1 MADTGSRT
9 KRSRQAA
16 SLLLL
21 LCVGAIGSETVRYSV
36 PEEMESG
43 SFVANVAKDV
53 GLEPRSLSA
62 RRARLVSDAASRHF
76 QLNGKTGD
84 LLIKEKLDREE
95 LCGQTEPC
103 LVRFELVLE
112 NPLQSYRA
120 EVRVTDIN
128 DHSPIFKREE
138 LVFRISETAFAGS
151 RFPLER
157 AQDLDVGN
165 NSLQSYSLSSSG
177 HFHIHME
184 EQSDGTRHAEL
195 VLDQALDREQQPE
208 LSLLL
213 TALDGGSPPRSGTA
227 QIRVLVLDINDN
239 PPVFSRAT
247 YKAQVPENSPRDYL
261 VVGVSATD
269 LDEGTNGEISY
280 SFSQQTM
287 ESSKALQIN
296 AVSGEIRLLEEL
308 DFETRETYELYI
320 QATDGGGLSA
330 HCKVLVEVVDVNDNA
345 PEVTLTSLISPIPE
359 DAPPETVVA
368 LLSVRDRDSGDNGRA
383 ACSIEDALPFSLK
396 ATFRDSYALVTERA
410 LDRESVSEYNITI
423 VARDQGAPS
432 LSAEQRIRVRVSDIN
447 DNAPVF
453 SQAAYT
459 MHVREN
465 TAPGTAIGTVRAAD
479 ADAEHN
485 ARVTYSLVPAGAG
498 AGALPVLAYV
508 AVNSA
513 DGSVYALRSLD
524 YEQTRQL
531 EVGVRA
537 TDAGS
542 PALSSEAVVRVVV
555 LDENDNA
562 PFVLHPLQNSTA
574 AWSELV
580 PRSAEPGYLV
590 TKVVAVDADAG
601 QNAWLSYQLL
611 RATEPGLFAVAL
623 HSGEVRTSRPL
634 TERDTVKHRLIVLV
648 RDSGESPLS
657 SSATLNI
664 LLVDGFSDAYL
675 QSADAAAAAAEGA
688 DTGALTMYLT
698 VSLCLVSFLFLLSVV
713 TFVLV
718 KVCRRRGGGEQY
730 TSAPGTLY
738 GDGNL
743 PRDWVDVSGTGTL
756 SRSYRYEVCL
766 STGSGSSDFRFLR
779 PLVPCPPQQ
788 GGCVVTGSGKERD
801 LLTDSHA
808 PADLEGADQVRAEWA
823 LPPLFSMKRSSS
835 VSTGESSCVI
845 VFLSLLCFVYGAVVT
860 DSFKRDCI
868 DYINHGQPTDEIRNG
883 DR

>member
-1 MADTGSRT
+1 MADTESRT

-16 SLLLL
+16 SVLLL

-128 DHSPIFKREE
+128 DHFPFFSRAEFVFKM
-138 LVFRISETAFAGS
+138 LETTPAGS
-151 RFPLER
+151 RFPLES

-165 NSLQSYSLSSSG
+165 NTLQSYSLNSNG
-177 HFHIHME
+177 HFHVHME

-227 QIRVLVLDINDN
+227 QIRVIVLDANDN

-247 YKAQVPENSPRDYL
+247 YKAQVLENSPRDYL
-261 VVGVSATD
+261 VVTVSATD

-280 SFSQQTM
+280 SFSQKSR
-287 ESSKALQIN
+287 ESSKEFRMT
-296 AVSGEIRLLEEL
+296 AVSGEIRLSGEL
-308 DFETRETYELYI
+308 DFEMRETYELYI
-320 QATDGGGLSA
+320 EAADGGGLSA

-542 PALSSEAVVRVVV
+542 PALSSEAVLRVVV

-675 QSADAAAAAAEGA
+675 QSADAAAAAAAEGA

-713 TFVLV
+713 TFVLL

-766 STGSGSSDFRFLR
+766 STGSGSSEFRFLR
-779 PLVPCPPQQ
+779 PLVPAPPQQ

-808 PADLEGADQVRAEWA
+808 PTDLEGADQNSTSV
-823 LPPLFSMKRSSS
+823 FSHQVSCLAKQGDLMSKVVVMDADMKQNAS
-835 VSTGESSCVI
+835 
-845 VFLSLLCFVYGAVVT
+845 LSYHLLKTTVAGL
-860 DSFKRDCI
+860 S
-868 DYINHGQPTDEIRNG
+868 P
-883 DR
+883 

>member
-1 MADTGSRT
+1 MATRNTEKCLKRRVLSLILLFCVSGVRT
-9 KRSRQAA
+9 A
-16 SLLLL
+16 
-21 LCVGAIGSETVRYSV
+21 TVRYSV
-36 PEEMESG
+36 TEETESG
-43 SFVANVAKDV
+43 TFVGNIAKDL
-53 GLEPRSLSA
+53 GLTPEKLSA
-62 RRARLVSDAASRHF
+62 RQGRIISEGEKQYF
-76 QLNGKTGD
+76 QLQLSTGY
-84 LLIKEKLDREE
+84 LFIQEKIDREE
-95 LCGQTEPC
+95 LCGQMYPC
-103 LVRFELVLE
+103 VMHLEVLLDK
-112 NPLQSYRA
+112 PLQSYQA
-120 EVRVTDIN
+120 EVSINDIN
-128 DHSPIFKREE
+128 DHSPVFLNKE
-138 LVFRISETAFAGS
+138 LLLNISESAVPGT
-151 RFPLER
+151 RFLLES
-157 AQDLDVGN
+157 ALDLDVGN
-165 NSLQSYSLSSSG
+165 NSLQNYSIRANDY
-177 HFHIHME
+177 FHIYTRDR
-184 EQSDGTRHAEL
+184 SDGRKYAEL
-195 VLDQALDREQQPE
+195 VLDKTLDREQHPE
-208 LSLLL
+208 LRL
-213 TALDGGSPPRSGTA
+213 TVVAADGGFPQRSGSA
-227 QIRVLVLDINDN
+227 QIHITVLDINDN
-239 PPVFSRAT
+239 IPVFVRPR
-247 YKAQVPENSPRDYL
+247 YKAQVLENSIEDYL
-261 VVGVSATD
+261 LATVSATD
-269 LDEGTNGEISY
+269 LDEGSNGEISY
-280 SFSQQTM
+280 SIIQNSEENRQTFM
-287 ESSKALQIN
+287 IN
-296 AVSGEIRLLEEL
+296 PITGEIRLKRVL
-308 DFETRETYELYI
+308 DFEEMENYEI
-320 QATDGGGLSA
+320 DVQATDGGGLSA
-330 HCKVLVEVVDVNDNA
+330 HCKVLVKVLDLNDNS
-345 PEVTLTSLISPIPE
+345 PEVTITSLSSPIPE

-368 LLSVRDRDSGDNGRA
+368 LFSVRDRDSGDNGRTS
-383 ACSIEDALPFSLK
+383 CSIEDHVPFTLTPLPKNSYFLK
-396 ATFRDSYALVTERA
+396 TEIS

-823 LPPLFSMKRSSS
+823 PPPFILYERSSS
-835 VSTGESSCVI
+835 VSTGE
-845 VFLSLLCFVYGAVVT
+845 
-860 DSFKRDCI
+860 
-868 DYINHGQPTDEIRNG
+868 
-883 DR
+883 

>member
-1 MADTGSRT
+1 MADTESRT

-16 SLLLL
+16 SVLLL

-112 NPLQSYRA
+112 NPLQSYLA

-128 DHSPIFKREE
+128 DHSP
-138 LVFRISETAFAGS
+138 VFSENEFTIQILEATPPGA
-151 RFPLER
+151 RFPLEK
-157 AQDLDVGN
+157 AEDLDVGN
-165 NSLQSYSLSSSG
+165 NSLQNYSLNTNSYFSLYSRVRNNG
-177 HFHIHME
+177 MKY
-184 EQSDGTRHAEL
+184 AEL
-195 VLDQALDREQQPE
+195 ILDKALDREEQ
-208 LSLLL
+208 SKMNLLF
-213 TALDGGSPPRSGTA
+213 TAVDGGSPPRSGTA
-227 QIRVLVLDINDN
+227 QIRVIVLDINDN
-239 PPVFSRAT
+239 LPVFSQAS
-247 YKAQVPENSPRDYL
+247 YKALVPENSPRNYL
-261 VVGVSATD
+261 VVTVSAAD
-269 LDEGTNGEISY
+269 LDEGSNGEISY
-280 SFSQQTM
+280 SFSRKSK
-287 ESSKALQIN
+287 ESSKEFDIN
-296 AVSGEIRLLEEL
+296 AVSGEIRVTGEL
-308 DFETRETYELYI
+308 DFEMRDTYELDV
-320 QATDGGGLSA
+320 QATDGGGLYS
-330 HCKVLVEVVDVNDNA
+330 HTKVLVEVVDVNDNA

-542 PALSSEAVVRVVV
+542 PALSSEAVLRVVV

-675 QSADAAAAAAEGA
+675 QSADAAAAAAAEGA

-713 TFVLV
+713 TFVLL

-766 STGSGSSDFRFLR
+766 STGSGSSEFRFLR
-779 PLVPCPPQQ
+779 PLVPAPPQQ

-808 PADLEGADQVRAEWA
+808 PTDLEGADQVSVEWA
-823 LPPLFSMKRSSS
+823 LPPFILY
-835 VSTGESSCVI
+835 E
-845 VFLSLLCFVYGAVVT
+845 
-860 DSFKRDCI
+860 
-868 DYINHGQPTDEIRNG
+868 
-883 DR
+883 